1 MDEKTIIDN
10 PPMMVKDWREVDM
23 YRTLYTDIVNNGTKI
38 KYVDR
43 HALGVLA
50 VAMCQYESFSEDIQQ
65 RGAAMTVEGDRALVT
80 KRNPNLDAAQKLYPV
95 ILKLMGEFGMTPNSR
110 SKKLNPL
117 IGDNKPSGSSDDGWA
132 DV

>member
-1 MDEKTIIDN
+1 
-10 PPMMVKDWREVDM
+10 
-23 YRTLYTDIVNNGTKI
+23 
-38 KYVDR
+38 
-43 HALGVLA
+43 
-50 VAMCQYESFSEDIQQ
+50 
-65 RGAAMTVEGDRALVT
+65 VT

-117 IGDNKPSGSSDDGWA
+117 PGEGKNLGPKGDGWD

>member
-1 MDEKTIIDN
+1 
-10 PPMMVKDWREVDM
+10 
-23 YRTLYTDIVNNGTKI
+23 
-38 KYVDR
+38 
-43 HALGVLA
+43 
-50 VAMCQYESFSEDIQQ
+50 
-65 RGAAMTVEGDRALVT
+65 MTVEGDRALVT

-132 DV
+132 EV

>member
-1 MDEKTIIDN
+1 
-10 PPMMVKDWREVDM
+10 
-23 YRTLYTDIVNNGTKI
+23 
-38 KYVDR
+38 
-43 HALGVLA
+43 
-50 VAMCQYESFSEDIQQ
+50 
-65 RGAAMTVEGDRALVT
+65 VT